1 MIQRSLVLIKPD
13 GVQRGLIG
21 EILTRFEHAG
31 LKMVGIK
38 MVWMDKEMSKK
49 HYAAHV
55 DKPFYPNVETYIT
68 SGPVVALVLEGVDAV
83 ENVRKLVGSTEPK
96 QSPPGTIRGDFAH
109 MSYGYADAH
118 DLSVKNLI
126 HASGTPEEA
135 KKEVALWF
143 ADDEIHSYK
152 SVHDVHLL

>member
-21 EILTRFEHAG
+21 EILRRFEHAG
-31 LKMVGIK
+31 LKMVGMK
-38 MVWMDKEMSKK
+38 MVWMDKELSRK

-83 ENVRKLVGSTEPK
+83 ENIRKLVGSTEPK

-126 HASGTPEEA
+126 HASGTPDEA

-143 ADDEIHSYK
+143 EDDEIHSYK